1 MAEPKAERVFDAYEI
16 TAIIVPGASLLLGL
30 WLLDRGVLPAA
41 LEPKDVSLGA
51 FGLFVLAAFCVGHI
65 VQAPAN
71 AIVDLSWRI
80 FGRPTEKMRR
90 KGCGLADEQVD
101 RIPGQ
106 VSAVLKIGVSLDEPD
121 SQWRPVTAQMAVAVA
136 NAGRDARLQK
146 FNGNYGLFRGLA
158 MSLVLICIAATL
170 QRQWPAAALALAA
183 AWAVR
188 FRMKRFS
195 GHYAR
200 ELWLQFLAMAG
211 DDKAVASGAAT

>member
-1 MAEPKAERVFDAYEI
+1 MAEPKAERVFDPYEI

-30 WLLDRGVLPAA
+30 WLLDRAIVPAA
-41 LEPKDVSLGA
+41 LEPKDVSIGA

-71 AIVDLSWRI
+71 VVVDLSWRI

-101 RIPGQ
+101 RIPAQ
-106 VSAVLKIGVSLDEPD
+106 VSAVLKIGVTVDAPD

-146 FNGNYGLFRGLA
+146 YNGNYGLFRGLA
-158 MSLVLICIAATL
+158 MSLALICIAATL
-170 QRQWPAAALALAA
+170 HRQWPTAALALAA
-183 AWAVR
+183 AWALR

-195 GHYAR
+195 GYYAR
-200 ELWLQFLAMAG
+200 ELWLQFLEIAS
-211 DDKAVASGAAT
+211 DDNTVASGAAP